1 MAERI
6 CRGLQKFVSVQI
18 DVLVFQLSY
27 LVSAVGTLVTEH
39 GLGFNSYTKLPNSIL
54 NSYS

>member
-6 CRGLQKFVSVQI
+6 YRGLQKFVSMQI

-27 LVSAVGTLVTEH
+27 LVSAVGTLVTQH
-39 GLGFNSYTKLPNSIL
+39 GLGFDSCTKLPNSIL